1 MELNGILANAT
12 RTFILLIGSALLLAT
27 TPAARADDLNLLIN
41 GKAWHLDSQPGV
53 TYNENNWGAGFQYD
67 FDATTGGWRPF
78 INASGFKDSNEN
90 PSYYAGGGVMYRL
103 WETDKLDN
111 FAIDAGGL
119 VFLMKREGFEDGNWF
134 PGILPALTIGG
145 EHLSVNVTYIP
156 KVDPKMVPILFFQLK
171 VRLVGF

>member
-1 MELNGILANAT
+1 MTTMERLTSSIRTLIPRLALA
-12 RTFILLIGSALLLAT
+12 ILLGTSLTAGAG
-27 TPAARADDLNLLIN
+27 DLNLLIN

-53 TYNENNWGAGFQYD
+53 TYNENNWGAGLHYD
-67 FDATTGGWRPF
+67 FDATAGGWRPF
-78 INASGFKDSNEN
+78 VNASGFKDSNEN

-134 PGILPALTIGG
+134 PGILPALTIGS

>member
-1 MELNGILANAT
+1 MNTTERFTRNIQTFTQRLA
-12 RTFILLIGSALLLAT
+12 FVLLFGMALTASAG
-27 TPAARADDLNLLIN
+27 DLNLLIN

-53 TYNENNWGAGFQYD
+53 TYNENNWGAGLHYD
-67 FDATTGGWRPF
+67 LDATSGGWRPF
-78 INASGFKDSNEN
+78 VNASGFKDSNEN

-119 VFLMKREGFEDGNWF
+119 VFLMKREGFEDGHWF
-134 PGILPALTIGG
+134 PGILPALTIGS
-145 EHLSVNVTYIP
+145 EHLAVNITYIP